1 MAKVKVNGY
10 ELDYTDDGGGEPV
23 VFVHGALSDRRIWEG
38 QRSVLSEGFRVI
50 VYSRRYHWPNESI
63 VERAEY
69 GMLEQVE
76 DLEGLIGTL
85 ELAPAHL
92 VGNSYG
98 AFICLMVAIR
108 RPKLVR
114 SLALAEPPVIPLFAS
129 FPPKPLELLRLLI
142 TRPRAAVALFRFAA
156 TGIRPSRAAFERGD
170 YDEGVRIF
178 AEAVLG
184 PKGYELM
191 TEERVEQMRV
201 NDFPEQFLGDGFVP
215 LTAEEVRNVL
225 TPTLLMTGEHSQS
238 FLVHLIDR
246 LEELLPHNDRVE
258 IPGASHD
265 MQVDNPEAFNVAL
278 RSFLTK
284 IT

>member
-1 MAKVKVNGY
+1 MAKVNVNGY

-63 VERAEY
+63 AERADY

-76 DLEGLIGTL
+76 DLEELIGTL

-170 YDEGVRIF
+170 NDEGVRIF

-201 NDFPEQFLGDGFVP
+201 NDFPEQFLGDGFAP

-225 TPTLLMTGEHSQS
+225 APTLLMTGEHSPS
-238 FLVHLIDR
+238 FLIHLIDR

-278 RSFLTK
+278 RSFLTN

>member
-1 MAKVKVNGY
+1 MAKVNVNGY

-38 QRSVLSEGFRVI
+38 QRSVLSERFRVI

-63 VERAEY
+63 AERAEY

-85 ELAPAHL
+85 QLAPAHL

-108 RPKLVR
+108 RPNLVR

-129 FPPKPLELLRLLI
+129 FPPKPLELLGLLI

-178 AEAVLG
+178 TEAVLG

-225 TPTLLMTGEHSQS
+225 APTLLMTGEHSQS
-238 FLVHLIDR
+238 FLIHLIDR

-278 RSFLTK
+278 RSFLTN